1 MPDASHQWQEFKHPS
16 FPKRV
21 ACAAWAAAT
30 SKVSAANEHARLT
43 ISLQERY
50 AADAAKPAPHRNAGL
65 LPDRGELLYRLPHG
79 GVGAEIGAAFGDFT
93 GEILKKNV
101 PRELYLID
109 AWDTPRYQDGLAQI
123 KSKFRDIL
131 ENGRLHIVQGY
142 STVRLAEFPNGFFDW
157 VYIDTNHSFETTWE
171 ELVISHL
178 KVKQAGRIAGHD
190 FCTGNVVDAI
200 AYGVVEACTK
210 FCKDFHWQ
218 FEYLTMESHGHFSFS
233 LKRL

>member
-1 MPDASHQWQEFKHPS
+1 MNTRDSRFYYKDAMPHTQLSLHHTE
-16 FPKRV
+16 
-21 ACAAWAAAT
+21 
-30 SKVSAANEHARLT
+30 NAR
-43 ISLQERY
+43 
-50 AADAAKPAPHRNAGL
+50 L

-93 GEILKKNV
+93 GEILEKNV

-109 AWDTPRYQDGLAQI
+109 AWDTPRYQDGLMQI
-123 KSKFRDIL
+123 RTKFRDVL

-142 STVRLAEFPNGFFDW
+142 STVRLAEFPNSFFDW

-178 KVKQAGRIAGHD
+178 KVKQTGRIAGHD
-190 FCTGNVVDAI
+190 FCTGNVVDAVP
-200 AYGVVEACTK
+200 YGVVEACTK

-218 FEYLTMESHGHFSFS
+218 FEYLTVESQGHFSFS